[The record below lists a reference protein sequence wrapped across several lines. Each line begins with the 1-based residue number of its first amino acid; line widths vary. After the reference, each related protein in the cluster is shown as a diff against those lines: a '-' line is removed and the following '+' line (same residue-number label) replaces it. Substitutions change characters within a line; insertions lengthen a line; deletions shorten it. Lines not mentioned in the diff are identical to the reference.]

1 MCLTREELTLARGAR
16 WTVMRATPLPS
27 AKAGEGRG
35 GSVLKRPFWEH
46 TESTSLL
53 LNQKQQRV
61 DPVKENFPP
70 QSFMT
75 QIPFNPEYFIMLQA
89 LDQCDCLS

>member
-1 MCLTREELTLARGAR
+1 MNLGAGAC
-16 WTVMRATPLPS
+16 WTAMRATPLPS

-61 DPVKENFPP
+61 GPVKENFPP

-75 QIPFNPEYFIMLQA
+75 QIPFNSEYFIMLQA
-89 LDQCDCLS
+89 LDHCDCLS